1 MDERSSGTL
10 IRWAIAAIAALVGV
24 VLLAQVIGS
33 LVPQVVGDSGSEREQ
48 LAVACR
54 LAGRVD
60 GELCRR
66 ADRAMLAADDGHCDA
81 ARAYASPVLA
91 VDEQA
96 SPLAQRLRALL
107 VESLEQRCPAPDE
120 GP

>member
-1 MDERSSGTL
+1 MEERSSGTL
-10 IRWAIAAIAALVGV
+10 IRWALAAIAALVGV
-24 VLLAQVIGS
+24 VVLAQVIGS
-33 LVPQVVGDSGSEREQ
+33 LVPQVVGESGSEREQ
-48 LAVACR
+48 ISVACR

-66 ADRAMLAADDGHCDA
+66 ADRAMLAADDGQCEA

-91 VDEQA
+91 VDEEA

-107 VESLEQRCPAPDE
+107 VERLEQRCPALELEP
-120 GP
+120 